1 MPSTPQPMICGRQGD
16 DAGQASEES
25 APTLISPLPS
35 RPNLDGVA
43 AERLARRVLVHARLV
58 RQEVLRWQGHLG
70 GWERGGD
77 PRGADPLTWYTVKA
91 AVTGPRAWISAWICA
106 TLEGTL

>member
-35 RPNLDGVA
+35 RPT
-43 AERLARRVLVHARLV
+43 
-58 RQEVLRWQGHLG
+58 
-70 GWERGGD
+70 
-77 PRGADPLTWYTVKA
+77 LTAWPPSAWPVVCWYTPDLYVRKSCD
-91 AVTGPRAWISAWICA
+91 GR
-106 TLEGTL
+106 GT